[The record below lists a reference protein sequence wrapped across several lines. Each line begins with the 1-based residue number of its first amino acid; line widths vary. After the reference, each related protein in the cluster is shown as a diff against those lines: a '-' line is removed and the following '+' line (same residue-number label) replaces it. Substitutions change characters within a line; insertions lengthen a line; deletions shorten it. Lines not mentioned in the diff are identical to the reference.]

1 MTSNQHKA
9 NNYLMQ
15 IRNASKEL
23 TELIF
28 RIDYLR
34 YKASGAGAIRYDK
47 DHVQTSP
54 EDVMCEAM
62 AEAVDLENKLS
73 NRHKQ
78 LKAMREHAEKIISL
92 WNNNNAKCIEVYY
105 LNHGSMIDVARQCRC
120 TDRNAYLIKNNALE
134 EFSKYIQHIV
144 D

>member
-1 MTSNQHKA
+1 MTNNQQKA
-9 NNYLMQ
+9 NNYLSQ

-54 EDVMCEAM
+54 EDMVCQSI
-62 AEAVDLENKLS
+62 AEAVELESKLS
-73 NRHKQ
+73 NRRKQ
-78 LKAMREHAEKIISL
+78 LLSMKEHTEKVIAL
-92 WNNNNAKCIEVYY
+92 WSDNNAKFIEHYY
-105 LNHGSMIDVARQCRC
+105 LNHGSMTGAADIIGCSQHHIYR
-120 TDRNAYLIKNNALE
+120 IKFSALD
-134 EFSKYIQHIV
+134 EFSKHL
-144 D
+144 